1 MAIVTNLPRPPI
13 TLHNSPTMS
22 TTCPTHQSLHI
33 YTMAT
38 TCPTHL
44 GHSHSLIGVQV
55 QTLLVLSQEAVKILE
70 PSGYQQERMGAPC
83 VCCAFTLAW
92 PPLLSSQ
99 QIWSGRV

>member
-1 MAIVTNLPRPPI
+1 MAIITNLPRPPI

-55 QTLLVLSQEAVKILE
+55 PDLAGLVAGSSEDLGAVRIPAAGE
-70 PSGYQQERMGAPC
+70 DG
-83 VCCAFTLAW
+83 CAVRLR
-92 PPLLSSQ
+92 
-99 QIWSGRV
+99 GRD